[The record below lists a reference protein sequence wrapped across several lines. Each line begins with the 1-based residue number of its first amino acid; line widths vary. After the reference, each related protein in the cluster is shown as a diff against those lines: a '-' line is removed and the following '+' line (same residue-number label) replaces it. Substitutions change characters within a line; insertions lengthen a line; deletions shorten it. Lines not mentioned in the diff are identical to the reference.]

1 KLADIELSPDEPDE
15 EEQTG
20 GGGGALGFFG
30 SRKRRSRSKSICKAD
45 VDEESKEER
54 QRLKYAYVS
63 CEVLS
68 CDVWS
73 ISEAMLENQQ
83 SLRKFWQY
91 IKQEPP
97 LDAVQAGY
105 FTKVNDSLLDKKT
118 EEMLGFFKTIDNVV
132 PDMVQHVDCPVIM
145 DLLLKMI
152 SLERSEGGQG
162 IVDVSGHSSS
172 LPDFL
177 LHPEV
182 ITDRPD
188 FFDDFMIFSA
198 YASDTS
204 GTLKNNSNICQWLQS
219 QNLIPLLLARLS
231 PDYPSATQTAAGDFL
246 KAIITISANATAQD
260 TNVIGPNELTRQLV
274 SKECVQTLIREML
287 RGGNP

>member
-1 KLADIELSPDEPDE
+1 MFWRFGAYNSISTLDTILDKPDTTVEELLDESDLIQELKQNNSKLIEFLREDHVLERLLQYVVAPKLVDAEPSPDEPDE
-15 EEQTG
+15 EEHI

-30 SRKRRSRSKSICKAD
+30 SRKRRSRSKSITKAD
-45 VDEESKEER
+45 SDEESKEER

-83 SLRKFWQY
+83 SLRKFWEY

-118 EEMLGFFKTIDNVV
+118 EEMLDFFKTIDNVI
-132 PDMVQHVDCPVIM
+132 PDMVHHVDCPVIM

-162 IVDVSGHSSS
+162 IVDVSGHSQCIRHM
-172 LPDFL
+172 LTF
-177 LHPEV
+177 
-182 ITDRPD
+182 
-188 FFDDFMIFSA
+188 
-198 YASDTS
+198 ASGFNRRT
-204 GTLKNNSNICQWLQS
+204 
-219 QNLIPLLLARLS
+219 
-231 PDYPSATQTAAGDFL
+231 
-246 KAIITISANATAQD
+246 
-260 TNVIGPNELTRQLV
+260 
-274 SKECVQTLIREML
+274 
-287 RGGNP
+287 